1 MRLKHVVLAALGLI
15 ALAGAAYAGGI
26 YVNGMPLA
34 SYPLTG
40 NEQFGVDTQLA
51 AGINPQSEA
60 VSVSQMYA
68 YAKQTTL
75 TDAATITPD
84 LSASR
89 TFEVVL
95 GGNRTLA
102 NPTNLQ
108 AGDSWVVVVKQ
119 DGTGS
124 RTLTYGN
131 NYYWASSNAYGP
143 TVGTAPTLTTTANAA
158 NILELYYD
166 GKSILGNLR

>member
-1 MRLKHVVLAALGLI
+1 MKSKHVLLAALGLI
-15 ALAGAAYAGGI
+15 LAAGAAYAGGI

-40 NEQFGVDTQLA
+40 NERFGVDTQLN

-60 VSVSQMYA
+60 VSVTQMYA
-68 YAKQTTL
+68 YAQQTTL

-89 TFEVVL
+89 TYQVTL

-108 AGDSWVVVVKQ
+108 AGDEWLVVVKQ
-119 DGTGS
+119 DATGS

-131 NYYWASSNAYGP
+131 NYYWASSNAYG
-143 TVGTAPTLTTTANAA
+143 TGVGTAPTLTTTAGAA
-158 NILELYYD
+158 NILEFYYN
-166 GKSILGNLR
+166 GASILGNLR